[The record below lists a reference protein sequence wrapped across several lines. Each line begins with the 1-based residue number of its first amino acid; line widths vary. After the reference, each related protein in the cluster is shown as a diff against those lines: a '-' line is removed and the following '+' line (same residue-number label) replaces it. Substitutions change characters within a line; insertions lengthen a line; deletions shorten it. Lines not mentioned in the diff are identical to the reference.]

1 MNRGVFLRYGHL
13 FLYPFEKDT
22 YYYPENLNL
31 SIKIII
37 MVDNWVT
44 MNIILIFE

>member
-1 MNRGVFLRYGHL
+1 MLKGEASLGRTGELI
-13 FLYPFEKDT
+13 EDT
-22 YYYPENLNL
+22 YYYPENPNL
-31 SIKIII
+31 SIKII